1 MKANKSTATPSP
13 SEKSNKRYA
22 SSVSLPR
29 LNPIAKGLVMVGVK
43 AAYLVP
49 YIRQVLEQAILEDS
63 DDLNPG
69 LAGGSLRSV
78 HSGAGRQLD
87 QARALHAA
95 SGLTEQERDLNF
107 EVVGM
112 RSEYDWLSA
121 AGLFTMQTI
130 LDGSDEEWI
139 TVAHE
144 VDEPINP
151 ARAQVLAHVREE
163 AKQAN
168 AGIIVFLTLKE
179 DYETTEL
186 HQFCDEYIEVAPC
199 EHDLG
204 DSIAFSIDFVSLRHL
219 NALGVG
225 KQMCSISVSAGG
237 FRCRYAQF
245 VAPDRETRVM
255 WALRAQGKKLAEI
268 GSLLGV
274 NKSTVMRR
282 LERLPDPCP
291 GLGDQS
297 GEDWLNRYLEL
308 LPNRSAEA
316 LDDDTDSATDADEDA
331 DFEDLGESGFE
342 D

>member
-1 MKANKSTATPSP
+1 MINKHIPSP
-13 SEKSNKRYA
+13 STKSNKRYT
-22 SSVSLPR
+22 SSARLPR
-29 LNPIAKGLVMVGVK
+29 LNPIPKGLVMVGVK

-69 LAGGSLRSV
+69 LEGGSLRSV

-87 QARALHAA
+87 QARVLHVA
-95 SGLTEQERDLNF
+95 SGLTKQERTLNF

-130 LDGSDEEWI
+130 LDGSDEDWI
-139 TVAHE
+139 TAAHE

-151 ARAQVLAHVREE
+151 ARAQILALVREE

-168 AGIIVFLTLKE
+168 AGIIVFLTFKE
-179 DYETTEL
+179 GCETNEL

-199 EHDLG
+199 EPDLG

-219 NALGVG
+219 NVLGVG
-225 KQMCSISVSAGG
+225 KQMCSISVSAGE
-237 FRCRYAQF
+237 FRRRYTQF
-245 VAPDRETRVM
+245 IASDLETRVM

-268 GSLLGV
+268 GSLLDV

-316 LDDDTDSATDADEDA
+316 LDDDTDSATNADEDA